1 MGMMLW
7 LILLIIIIYLMI
19 GAFIAT
25 LLTDRYDEPQVWI
38 IILWPLLV
46 AAYLLLLIVS
56 LPVKLG
62 EYVRDKHKRR

>member
-38 IILWPLLV
+38 IMLWPLLV

-62 EYVRDKHKRR
+62 EYVRDKRKRR